1 LRRPPPRHKQEQ
13 ASEADMQ
20 FLKTLFWVVLTVI
33 LVLWAKANWFNV
45 PLKLWG
51 GLIADVKL
59 PVLLFVAFFIG
70 FLPTLLLHRARI
82 WSLKRRIEPTTVTSV
97 PVTPAA
103 SPASP
108 APAPAKAEERVATD
122 SKAWPTP

>member
-1 LRRPPPRHKQEQ
+1 
-13 ASEADMQ
+13 MQ

-59 PVLLFVAFFIG
+59 PVLLFVFFFIG
-70 FLPTLLLHRARI
+70 FLPTLVVHRARI
-82 WSLKRRIEPTTVTSV
+82 WSLKRRLEPATVVSVPAAPVVPPTTV
-97 PVTPAA
+97 
-103 SPASP
+103 SP
-108 APAPAKAEERVATD
+108 APAAPVAEERVATD
-122 SKAWPTP
+122 SKAWPAP